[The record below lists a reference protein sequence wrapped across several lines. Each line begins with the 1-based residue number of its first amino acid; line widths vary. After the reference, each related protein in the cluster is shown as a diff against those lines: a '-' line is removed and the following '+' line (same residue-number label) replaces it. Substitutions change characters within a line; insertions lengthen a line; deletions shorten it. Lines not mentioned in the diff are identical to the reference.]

1 MRSAKYFLYSNLDST
16 LLSVMSHKISIP
28 KLKSYLDTIDSLFE
42 VSEPI
47 FLKFIQLSEEQDSDA
62 LVALVDQISSQS
74 ITDQVFWALLM
85 HPDQT
90 VKNRLIFSLSHLPL
104 SASQLFILCQYG
116 LTFDCFY
123 SLGEL
128 LYQDNRINSITYE
141 LFLRFFKNSRFGRH
155 YEMFIRSFLNRD
167 GEILLRS
174 AGSDQKA
181 FTTGLRS
188 LPCGFSA
195 GKSFWVYQNSR
206 KQAKKVCFRL
216 FL

>member
-47 FLKFIQLSEEQDSDA
+47 FLKFIQFSEEQDSDA

-90 VKNRLIFSLSHLPL
+90 VKKQADLLPVTPAFICLSALYSLSVRSDLRLLLFFGGTVIPGQPDQFHHL
-104 SASQLFILCQYG
+104 
-116 LTFDCFY
+116 
-123 SLGEL
+123 
-128 LYQDNRINSITYE
+128 
-141 LFLRFFKNSRFGRH
+141 
-155 YEMFIRSFLNRD
+155 
-167 GEILLRS
+167 
-174 AGSDQKA
+174 
-181 FTTGLRS
+181 
-188 LPCGFSA
+188 
-195 GKSFWVYQNSR
+195 
-206 KQAKKVCFRL
+206 
-216 FL
+216 

>member
-47 FLKFIQLSEEQDSDA
+47 FLKFIQFSEEQDSDA

-141 LFLRFFKNSRFGRH
+141 LFLRFLRTPDLAGTMKCSSVPFSTAIPK
-155 YEMFIRSFLNRD
+155 IRKKKST
-167 GEILLRS
+167 S
-174 AGSDQKA
+174 
-181 FTTGLRS
+181 
-188 LPCGFSA
+188 GF
-195 GKSFWVYQNSR
+195 
-206 KQAKKVCFRL
+206 
-216 FL
+216 

>member
-47 FLKFIQLSEEQDSDA
+47 FLKFIQFSEEQDSDA

-167 GEILLRS
+167 PKNPKKKINIRILND
-174 AGSDQKA
+174 A
-181 FTTGLRS
+181 
-188 LPCGFSA
+188 
-195 GKSFWVYQNSR
+195 
-206 KQAKKVCFRL
+206 
-216 FL
+216 

>member
-16 LLSVMSHKISIP
+16 LLSFMSHKISIP
-28 KLKSYLDTIDSLFE
+28 NLKSYLDTIDSLFE

-47 FLKFIQLSEEQDSDA
+47 FLKFIQFSEEQDSDT

-167 GEILLRS
+167 PKNPKEKINIRILND
-174 AGSDQKA
+174 A
-181 FTTGLRS
+181 
-188 LPCGFSA
+188 
-195 GKSFWVYQNSR
+195 
-206 KQAKKVCFRL
+206 
-216 FL
+216 

>member
-28 KLKSYLDTIDSLFE
+28 KLKSYLD
-42 VSEPI
+42 
-47 FLKFIQLSEEQDSDA
+47 
-62 LVALVDQISSQS
+62 
-74 ITDQVFWALLM
+74 QVFWALLM

-90 VKNRLIFSLSHLPL
+90 VKNRMIFSLSHLPL

-128 LYQDNRINSITYE
+128 LYQDNRVNSITYE

-167 GEILLRS
+167 PKNPKEKINIRILND
-174 AGSDQKA
+174 A
-181 FTTGLRS
+181 
-188 LPCGFSA
+188 
-195 GKSFWVYQNSR
+195 
-206 KQAKKVCFRL
+206 
-216 FL
+216 

>member
-1 MRSAKYFLYSNLDST
+1 M
-16 LLSVMSHKISIP
+16 
-28 KLKSYLDTIDSLFE
+28 
-42 VSEPI
+42 
-47 FLKFIQLSEEQDSDA
+47 
-62 LVALVDQISSQS
+62 
-74 ITDQVFWALLM
+74 LM

-167 GEILLRS
+167 PKNPKEKINIRILND
-174 AGSDQKA
+174 A
-181 FTTGLRS
+181 
-188 LPCGFSA
+188 
-195 GKSFWVYQNSR
+195 
-206 KQAKKVCFRL
+206 
-216 FL
+216 

>member
-28 KLKSYLDTIDSLFE
+28 KLKSYLDTIESLFE

-47 FLKFIQLSEEQDSDA
+47 FLK
-62 LVALVDQISSQS
+62 
-74 ITDQVFWALLM
+74 
-85 HPDQT
+85 
-90 VKNRLIFSLSHLPL
+90 
-104 SASQLFILCQYG
+104 YG

-167 GEILLRS
+167 PKNPKEKINIRILND
-174 AGSDQKA
+174 A
-181 FTTGLRS
+181 
-188 LPCGFSA
+188 
-195 GKSFWVYQNSR
+195 
-206 KQAKKVCFRL
+206 
-216 FL
+216 